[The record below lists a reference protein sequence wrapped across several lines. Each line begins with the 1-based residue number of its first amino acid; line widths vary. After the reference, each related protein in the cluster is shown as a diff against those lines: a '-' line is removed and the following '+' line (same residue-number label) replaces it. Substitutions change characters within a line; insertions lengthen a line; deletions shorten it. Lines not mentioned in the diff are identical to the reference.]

1 MNPILDA
8 ALEAICRERG
18 EGDSS
23 DTFEA
28 VEALHQ
34 AYGEED
40 LANRLF
46 AEIPRTVPFEIVV
59 ELFDI
64 LAWETRD
71 NGAAMTRTMEGWLRE
86 GKDNRKLLI
95 ALHLEV
101 YPFIDAQE
109 MYAVLSKLEKTAIP
123 RVRERCGELIRL
135 RRENE
140 KRYGSE
146 V

>member
-101 YPFIDAQE
+101 YPFINAQE
-109 MYAVLSKLEKTAIP
+109 MYAVLSELEKTAIP
-123 RVRERCGELIRL
+123 RVRERCAQLIRE
-135 RRENE
+135 RRELE
-140 KRYGSE
+140 KRCGG
-146 V
+146 

>member
-8 ALEAICRERG
+8 ALDAICRER
-18 EGDSS
+18 EEASFAAA
-23 DTFEA
+23 FEA

-64 LAWETRD
+64 LAWETHD
-71 NGAAMTRTMEGWLRE
+71 NGAAMTRTMEGWLRD
-86 GKDNRKLLI
+86 GTDNRKLLI

-101 YPFIDAQE
+101 FPFIDAQE
-109 MYAVLSKLEKTAIP
+109 MYAVLSRLEATATP
-123 RVRERCGELIRL
+123 RVRERCTQLIRE
-135 RRENE
+135 RRELE
-140 KRYGSE
+140 KRCGG
-146 V
+146 